1 MEAEGHIK
9 AIPIP
14 ITLFSARMVYRN
26 LIIFGH
32 NLLAI
37 LLVIVCFGKLS
48 PLAPLAIIG
57 VFLIA
62 LFGYGASLVLA
73 PLSLRFRDIPQ
84 LVQNMVQM
92 LFFLTPIFWRGD
104 QLSARHP
111 FVEFNPAHHF
121 IELVRGPLIGVMP
134 SMTSY
139 LFAIGA
145 TIVALAAGFVAVHVS
160 RRSIFLWL

>member
-1 MEAEGHIK
+1 MDDEQQ
-9 AIPIP
+9 PIDP
-14 ITLFSARMVYRN
+14 DGFKCIARHGARASGRVADQDSPVAQAFN
-26 LIIFGH
+26 H
-32 NLLAI
+32 
-37 LLVIVCFGKLS
+37 GK
-48 PLAPLAIIG
+48 
-57 VFLIA
+57 VVIA